1 MEENIFVMT
10 EERAA
15 VQEIRPLRV
24 AILNLMPTKIATETQ
39 LLRLLGN
46 SALQVE
52 ITLLQTATYQARHTD
67 ASHMLMHYVSFEQ
80 VRDQRFDGLIITGAP
95 VEHLPFEAVD
105 YWGELCAIMDWAETH
120 VTGCMYICWGA
131 QAAMYHRFGVPKHAL
146 PQKMFGVFE
155 HRVLEPQA
163 GLFKGFDDRFF
174 APHSRHTETRRSD
187 VERVPELMV
196 LSESDDAGIH
206 MVGTRD
212 GRHVFITG
220 HSEYDPLTLKAEYDR
235 DIAKG
240 LPIQVP
246 CNYYPNDDP
255 SRVPMVRW
263 RAHANVLFSNW
274 LNYHVYQVASLGL

>member
-1 MEENIFVMT
+1 MAQHPRIALAVLASQAVACGGAWAFQASDAGGISGAGASGASSSRGSAAVPPSAFEDMARRLEALEKRNSELQQQVVDLKAESGQNWLT

-105 YWGELCAIMDWAETH
+105 YWGSCA
-120 VTGCMYICWGA
+120 
-131 QAAMYHRFGVPKHAL
+131 R
-146 PQKMFGVFE
+146 
-155 HRVLEPQA
+155 
-163 GLFKGFDDRFF
+163 
-174 APHSRHTETRRSD
+174 
-187 VERVPELMV
+187 
-196 LSESDDAGIH
+196 
-206 MVGTRD
+206 
-212 GRHVFITG
+212 
-220 HSEYDPLTLKAEYDR
+220 
-235 DIAKG
+235 
-240 LPIQVP
+240 
-246 CNYYPNDDP
+246 
-255 SRVPMVRW
+255 
-263 RAHANVLFSNW
+263 
-274 LNYHVYQVASLGL
+274 